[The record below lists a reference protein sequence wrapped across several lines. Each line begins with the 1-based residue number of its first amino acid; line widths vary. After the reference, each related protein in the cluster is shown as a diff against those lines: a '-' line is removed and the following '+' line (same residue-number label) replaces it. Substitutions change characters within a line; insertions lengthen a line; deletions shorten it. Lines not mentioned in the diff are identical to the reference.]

1 MIHFISSNIHLF
13 AITRFMTPILMSRS
27 YPMKPNQIS
36 DSYFENHMG
45 ERCWLASFVI
55 VSLLQF
61 EVLVGHA
68 YGQSACLVVG
78 MVLVKLAH
86 VATLK
91 GIGRAAQMENA
102 SNKNTGPKMLINKNY
117 QRSAASRSR
126 PGLAQSSGFWSA
138 IKAIL
143 AAELQ
148 VRSIVKSV
156 LCAVTETLTPRLFPC
171 PPIARA

>member
-1 MIHFISSNIHLF
+1 MKANQNSDIH
-13 AITRFMTPILMSRS
+13 ILTVFFHKTYGRAM
-27 YPMKPNQIS
+27 
-36 DSYFENHMG
+36 
-45 ERCWLASFVI
+45 LACEFVI

-86 VATLK
+86 LATLK
-91 GIGRAAQMENA
+91 GIGRAAQMEKA
-102 SNKNTGPKMLINKNY
+102 SQQKYRAEDAHRQKINGVL
-117 QRSAASRSR
+117 RRAAA
-126 PGLAQSSGFWSA
+126 AQVWAQTSGVWSA

-143 AAELQ
+143 AADLQ